1 MTVAGFVR
9 WLVDTL
15 FKRRQMEGE
24 MSEELKFHLD
34 SRAQDLVNSG
44 LSPAEAMRQA
54 RLEFGG
60 MEGYKEQCREARG
73 TNYWDEVR
81 RNVLYATRMARKSR
95 GFTALVIV
103 VLALGIGVNASI
115 FSVVNA
121 ALLRPLPYR
130 EPGKLVTIG
139 ETRAQFDV
147 PNPDSSYPDY
157 VDWTR
162 QAQSFE
168 SIAGYSGDGAT
179 FTGAGAPEMLDVGR
193 VTANFFS
200 TLGVKPALGRDFVAA
215 DDLTDGP
222 KIVMVSY
229 RFWKEHLGSNANVIG
244 EVLHLDGEGYAII
257 GVLPSQFEFAPMDS
271 PPVWVPLRPNHELAA
286 RRNLRWMHAIA
297 RPRNGVSSAQAFAE
311 MRAITARLALAY
323 PQEDGAVRLQM
334 GALRE
339 QIVGQVRPLLL
350 ILFGAVSLVLLI
362 ACANVANLLL
372 SRGTAR
378 KREIA
383 VRMAL
388 GASRGQLIRQFLTE
402 SLLLALAGGALGL
415 LASPWCVSLMVRG
428 IPKDQLASMPYL
440 SSVHIDPAVLA
451 FTFLIAAGTALV
463 FGLAPALDLSRADM
477 NQNLKEE
484 ARGSAGSGASRLRS
498 VLVVAELSL
507 ALMLLVGAGLLLK
520 SVTALFHA
528 DPGFD
533 TNNLLTFSIDLPSI
547 AYKDDAAALAFEQRF
562 TGQLRSLPGVEGV
575 ATVSVIPLTG
585 GGNSIR
591 FVVEGRPVEKGHE
604 DECFIR
610 SITADY
616 FKVMKVPLGK
626 GRFFASTD
634 GRNQK
639 GALPVL
645 MVNRAFARRYF
656 PNEDALGKR
665 IRFTYS
671 PQNPFAQIVGIVGD
685 ENAGQPGAPP
695 APVIYT
701 FFDQSPDSFLNVVVR
716 TAGNP
721 LGLMGPI
728 RGVLNSDDPELPMIE
743 PQTMEQIIE
752 SSPAVFLRRYPS
764 FLIGSFA
771 ALALGLAL
779 VGLYGV
785 ISFSVAQRTREIGIR
800 MALGAVRRD
809 VLRIVLR
816 QGLLL
821 AVAGVG
827 CGVAGGLLL
836 TRFLGS
842 LLYGVR
848 PTDPVTFAAVSALL
862 IAVALVASYV
872 PARRATQVDPIVAL
886 RYE

>member
-1 MTVAGFVR
+1 VAGFLRV
-9 WLVDTL
+9 VVKTL
-15 FKRRQMEGE
+15 FSRGRMEGE
-24 MSEELKFHLD
+24 MSDEMRFHLE

-44 LSPAEAMRQA
+44 LSPAEALRRA
-54 RLEFGG
+54 RLEFGC

-73 TNYWDEVR
+73 ASYWEEVR
-81 RNVLYATRMARKSR
+81 RNVLYAVRMARKSP

-157 VDWTR
+157 LDWYA

-168 SIAGYSGDGAT
+168 SIAGYNGDGAT
-179 FTGAGAPEMLDVGR
+179 LTGAGAPEMLDVGR

-200 TLGVKPALGRDFVAA
+200 TLGVKPAVGRDFVAGE
-215 DDLTDGP
+215 DRTDGP
-222 KIVMVSY
+222 KVVIVSN
-229 RFWKEHLGSNANVIG
+229 RFWKERLGSNPNVVG
-244 EVLHLDGEGYAII
+244 DALHLDGQGFVIV
-257 GVLPSQFEFAPMDS
+257 GVLPSQFEFAPIDS
-271 PPVWVPLRPNHELAA
+271 PPVWVPLSPNHDMAA
-286 RRNLRWMHAIA
+286 RRNLRWMHVIA
-297 RPRNGVSSAQAFAE
+297 RLKNGGSSPRAFAE
-311 MRAITARLALAY
+311 MQAITARLAIAY
-323 PQEDGAVRLQM
+323 PQEDGAVRVQM
-334 GALRE
+334 GPLRE

-350 ILFGAVSLVLLI
+350 TLFGAVSFVLLI

-383 VRMAL
+383 VRTAL

-415 LASPWCVSLMVRG
+415 AASPWCVSLMVAG
-428 IPKDQLASMPYL
+428 IPKGVLAFMPYL
-440 SSVHIDPAVLA
+440 NSVHIDPAVLA
-451 FTFLIAAGTALV
+451 FTFLIAAATALV

-477 NQNLKEE
+477 NQNLKDDV
-484 ARGSAGSGASRLRS
+484 RGSAGTGTSRLRS

-547 AYKDDAAALAFEQRF
+547 AYKDDPAALAFERQF
-562 TGQLRSLPGVEGV
+562 TGQLQSLPSVEGA
-575 ATVSVIPLTG
+575 ATVSVLPLTG

-591 FVVEGRPVEKGHE
+591 FVVEGRPVVKGHE
-604 DECFIR
+604 DECLIR
-610 SITADY
+610 DITADY
-616 FKVMKVPLGK
+616 FKVMKVPLVK
-626 GRFFASTD
+626 GRFFAPTD
-634 GRNQK
+634 AKGQQ

-645 MVNRAFARRYF
+645 IVNRAFARRYF
-656 PNEDALGKR
+656 PNEDVLGKR
-665 IRFTYS
+665 VRFTFS
-671 PQNPFAQIVGIVGD
+671 PQNPFVQIVGIVGD
-685 ENAGQPGAPP
+685 ENATQLDAPL
-695 APVIYT
+695 APIIYS
-701 FFDQSPDSFLNVVVR
+701 FFDQSPDGFFNVVVR
-716 TAGNP
+716 AAGNP

-728 RGVLNSDDPELPMIE
+728 RSVLASDDPELPMIE
-743 PQTMEQIIE
+743 PQTMEQIIA
-752 SSPAVFLRRYPS
+752 SSPAVFMRRYPS
-764 FLIGSFA
+764 YLIGSFA

-809 VLRIVLR
+809 VLQLVLR
-816 QGLLL
+816 HGLLL
-821 AVAGVG
+821 ALTGVG
-827 CGVAGGLLL
+827 CGVAGALVL
-836 TRFLGS
+836 TRFVAN

-848 PTDPVTFAAVSALL
+848 PTDPVTFAAVSMLL
-862 IAVALVASYV
+862 IVVALIASYI